1 MYKYQEEVVSEID
14 KASSTIEEMTEEHYR
29 IHIGWRHTN
38 VLYQENIPLFLEI
51 NGDSRFTQQT
61 RMDESFDSY
70 SYCELENYNR
80 VELHDD
86 VFLELNKLIDRVI
99 SDNKKRE
106 AFYDKLN
113 RQLQA
118 LNMSLDTIR

>member
-38 VLYQENIPLFLEI
+38 VFDQENIPLFLEI